1 MIGILHVL
9 FFSQAFCHGVDR
21 ALHFPQEASLDNYVI
36 LQPDFQ
42 AAQDELS
49 VCSWL
54 KVTIDSGL
62 PWFSYATNIDDNS
75 ILLKAKAHN
84 VIRTTAISRTV
95 LFDWNEVTLIKNE
108 WYNLCFTWKSGSVDF
123 YINGVKVRS
132 DATAPAGRII
142 LGGTLVLG
150 QEQDSIGG
158 GFDRNDMFGG
168 EMHNINVFK
177 KKLSQEDVVGM
188 FYGGRCKEVERS
200 LSYHIILSWSDI
212 LKAERHGAV
221 TDVEARC
228 DKWGIFIDNVQDAVH
243 LLKRF

>member
-1 MIGILHVL
+1 MISILHVL
-9 FFSQAFCHGVDR
+9 LFRKVFCHGVDR
-21 ALHFPQEASLDNYVI
+21 ALHFPNAASIDNYVI

-62 PWFSYATNIDDNS
+62 PWFSYATKKADNT

-84 VIRTTAISRTV
+84 ILRTTSTSAS
-95 LFDWNEVTLIKNE
+95 FNWGEVTLIKNE
-108 WYNLCFTWKSGSVDF
+108 WYNLCFTWKSKNMDF

-132 DATAPAGRII
+132 EAGAPAGRII

-158 GFDRNDMFGG
+158 GFNIDDLFGG

-188 FYGGRCKEVERS
+188 FYGGRCKEVERF
-200 LSYHIILSWSDI
+200 LSHHVILSWSDI
-212 LKAERHGAV
+212 LKAKRHGAV
-221 TDVEARC
+221 TDVEAGC
-228 DKWGIFIDNVQDAVH
+228 DKWGIFIDKVQDVVNS
-243 LLKRF
+243 L

>member
-1 MIGILHVL
+1 MLCILLVL
-9 FFSQAFCHGVDR
+9 LFSKAFSHDFNH
-21 ALHFPQEASLDNYVI
+21 ALHFPQQVSLDNYVI

-42 AAQDELS
+42 KAQDELS

-62 PWFSYATNIDDNS
+62 PWFSYATKNDDNT
-75 ILLKAKAHN
+75 ILLKARTHN
-84 VIRTTAISRTV
+84 IMRTTSTRQE
-95 LFDWNEVTLIKNE
+95 FRWDEVTLIKNE
-108 WYNLCFTWKSGSVDF
+108 WYNLCFTWKSEDMDF

-132 DATAPAGRII
+132 ENTGPAGRII

-158 GFDRNDMFGG
+158 SFHINDVFGG

-212 LKAERHGAV
+212 LRAERHGAV
-221 TDVEARC
+221 TEVEAGC
-228 DKWGIFIDNVQDAVH
+228 DKWGIFIDNV
-243 LLKRF
+243 